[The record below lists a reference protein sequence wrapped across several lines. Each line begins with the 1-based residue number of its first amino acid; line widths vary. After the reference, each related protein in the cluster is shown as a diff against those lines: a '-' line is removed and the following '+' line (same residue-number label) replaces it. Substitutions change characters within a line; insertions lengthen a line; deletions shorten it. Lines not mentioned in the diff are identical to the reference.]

1 MQRSIRVCATGVF
14 SAAPDLIRASVKL
27 SGVRE
32 TYEKAAEDFK
42 SSFDLLVERAG
53 DEFSFKTADFF
64 INAHYTEE
72 RDRSNAWSKKFAGYL
87 FSHTLCC
94 EFGFDTAKLGRFVSV
109 LSRCECVES
118 FGFDYALSDLEKA
131 TDSACEQAVKNA
143 SAKAKTLADAAGVR
157 LGEIVSVEFRA
168 SSRNAGAARMYKMND
183 RAAVMS
189 ASLEISPSDLTI
201 AETVEITWELI

>member
-42 SSFDLLVERAG
+42 SSFDLLIERAG

-131 TDSACEQAVKNA
+131 TDAACSLAVKNA

>member
-1 MQRSIRVCATGVF
+1 MQRSLKVCATGVF

-42 SSFDLLVERAG
+42 NSFDLLVEAAG

-64 INAHYTEE
+64 INAHYTDE
-72 RDRSNAWSKKFAGYL
+72 RDRNNAWSKKFEGYM

-109 LSRCECVES
+109 LSRCECVDS

-131 TDSACEQAVKNA
+131 TDSACAPGGPKRDG
-143 SAKAKTLADAAGVR
+143 K
-157 LGEIVSVEFRA
+157 
-168 SSRNAGAARMYKMND
+168 SRNACRRCGSGTRRN
-183 RAAVMS
+183 RLCGFS
-189 ASLEISPSDLTI
+189 RFG
-201 AETVEITWELI
+201 